1 VNETGKFFFFAEK
14 KQKTFA
20 HEGLMKRRTMLGG
33 ALALG
38 ARPAWG
44 ASPLKVAFVYT
55 GPVADMGYTFEH
67 DLARRAMQTHFVDA
81 VQSHY
86 VENVAEGPDCERVLR
101 QLASGGDDLIF
112 ATSFGFMNS
121 VMRVARQ
128 FPDVKFEQAT
138 GYKTAANVSEFN
150 LRFYEGRIV
159 CGTLAGMLSKTGIAG
174 YVAAYPIPEVI
185 MGINA
190 FTLAARK
197 VNPKFQVKIIYL
209 NSWIDPPREADA
221 ARSLLDQGADI
232 LSDHMDS
239 SAVMQT
245 AEARGVLAFGQSSDR
260 SKVGPKAQLTSIV
273 DNWAPYYIKRVQA
286 ALDGTWKTSS
296 VWLGMKDGAIVLS
309 PWGPGVTPAARAAGD
324 RMKAGII
331 DGSVQIFAG
340 PINDQSGTL
349 RIPAGQVMTDDQVL
363 KMDWLVE
370 GT

>member
-1 VNETGKFFFFAEK
+1 M
-14 KQKTFA
+14 
-20 HEGLMKRRTMLGG
+20 MKRRSFLAGGLLLGTG
-33 ALALG
+33 Q
-38 ARPAWG
+38 ARA
-44 ASPLKVAFVYT
+44 AAPLKVAFVYT
-55 GPVADMGYTFEH
+55 GPVADMGYTFQH
-67 DLARRAMQTHFVDA
+67 DSARLAMQAHFGGA

-101 QLASGGDDLIF
+101 QLASDGDDLIF
-112 ATSFGFMNS
+112 STSFGFMNS

-128 FPDVKFEQAT
+128 FPEVKFEQAT
-138 GYKTAANVSEFN
+138 GYKTAANVSEYN

-159 CGTLAGMLSKTGIAG
+159 CGTVAGMLSKAGVAG

-190 FTLAARK
+190 FTLAARRI
-197 VNPKFQVKIIYL
+197 NPKFRVKVIWM
-209 NSWIDPPREADA
+209 NSWVDPAREADA

-232 LSDHMDS
+232 LTDHMDS

-245 AEARGVLAFGQSSDR
+245 AEARGVPAFGQSSDR
-260 SKVGPKAQLTSIV
+260 SKVGPKSQLTAII
-273 DNWAPYYIKRVQA
+273 DNWTPYYVRRVQA

-296 VWLGMKDGAIVLS
+296 VWMGMKEGAVVMA

-324 RMKAGII
+324 RVKAGII

-340 PINDQSGTL
+340 PISDQSGAV
-349 RIPAGQVMTDDQVL
+349 RVAAGQVMTDDEVL
-363 KMDWLVE
+363 RMDWLVE

>member
-1 VNETGKFFFFAEK
+1 M
-14 KQKTFA
+14 
-20 HEGLMKRRTMLGG
+20 LKRRSLLTGAV
-33 ALALG
+33 ALAATQ
-38 ARPAWG
+38 ARA
-44 ASPLKVAFVYT
+44 AAPLKVAFVYT
-55 GPVADMGYTFEH
+55 GPVADMGYTFQH
-67 DLARRAMQTHFVDA
+67 DSARRAMQAHFGDA

-101 QLASGGDDLIF
+101 QLASDGDNLIF
-112 ATSFGFMNS
+112 STSFGFMNS

-128 FPDVKFEQAT
+128 FADVKFEQAT
-138 GYKTAANVSEFN
+138 GYKTAANVSEYN

-159 CGTLAGMLSKTGIAG
+159 CGTLAGMLSKAGVAG
-174 YVAAYPIPEVI
+174 YVGAYPIPEVI

-197 VNPKFQVKIIYL
+197 VNPNFRVKVIWM
-209 NSWIDPPREADA
+209 NSWVDPAREADA
-221 ARSLLDQGADI
+221 ARALLDQGADI
-232 LSDHMDS
+232 LADHMDS

-260 SKVGPKAQLTSIV
+260 SKVGPKAQLTAIV
-273 DNWAPYYIKRVQA
+273 DNWAPYYIRRVQA

-296 VWLGMKDGAIVLS
+296 VWMGMKDGAVVMA

-340 PINDQSGTL
+340 PINDQSGKL
-349 RIPAGQVMTDDQVL
+349 RVPAGQVMTDDEVL